1 MRTGTRRMWARR
13 LLRAGYWFAPVFS
26 APKRLWKFVMYDS
39 WGDFCIVNLFLTV
52 VVTFF
57 ASMLIFVLS
66 TDIHENSTATK
77 EDFVE
82 YMALNQCMKEYVPR
96 VVQNETE
103 TVTIQVLKRAKAKCS
118 EAYQLA
124 DQKAAVL
131 EIK

>member
-26 APKRLWKFVMYDS
+26 APKRLWKFWMYDYYNEFS
-39 WGDFCIVNLFLTV
+39 WSSFALFAVISGMITMAF
-52 VVTFF
+52 T
-57 ASMLIFVLS
+57 AMMLDMRQHS
-66 TDIHENSTATK
+66 AATK

-82 YMALNQCMKEYVPR
+82 YMALNRCMKEYVPR

-103 TVTIQVLKRAKAKCS
+103 TVTIQVLQRAKAACG